1 MAETL
6 VDPSKCTVD
15 GPGVQNAE
23 VSTLAHFSI
32 NIPHTSGNPEPELE
46 IRAELKSLVDDSTV
60 QVQVIERGSGI
71 YDGTYVPT
79 MRGHHHLSVEVNGEP
94 IIGSPYP
101 VFVTIPLTRLRNPVR
116 IMNEVELPQYITIN
130 NKQQI
135 VVSEAYKGLAVLDKK
150 GTRVLEV
157 EMKKKDGSPRDPMG
171 VAVDE
176 EDNMYVVEREEGCIS
191 KYDRNGKHL
200 RSSVARE
207 LKWPWG
213 LQLIDAE
220 LYVCEHDDHQ
230 IMIFDKEQLVQ
241 SSTQLRFFNH
251 PRDLTTDEKGTL
263 YVADVG
269 INRIHVLADGKVI
282 RVIHGVPSPSGV
294 CYDHK
299 RQVLYVAEQLNCRVS
314 VFTPNGD
321 HLYSFGKKGTKEGEL
336 NSPMGLAVDGDG
348 YVYVCD
354 SGNGR
359 IQVF

>member
-135 VVSEAYKGLAVLDKK
+135 IVSEAYKGLAVLDKK

-251 PRDLTTDEKGTL
+251 PRDLTTDE
-263 YVADVG
+263 
-269 INRIHVLADGKVI
+269 
-282 RVIHGVPSPSGV
+282 
-294 CYDHK
+294 
-299 RQVLYVAEQLNCRVS
+299 QVWLWLK
-314 VFTPNGD
+314 
-321 HLYSFGKKGTKEGEL
+321 H
-336 NSPMGLAVDGDG
+336 
-348 YVYVCD
+348 
-354 SGNGR
+354 
-359 IQVF
+359 